1 MKKRKGVGVLCV
13 SAALSL
19 TAATVGAQQKPE
31 DIIKYRQSALF
42 VMGQHF
48 GPLAAMAQGKIAF
61 DKDAAA
67 RHAAVVE
74 FMSKLPW
81 DRFPAGTEQGG
92 NTKAK
97 PEIWSNPDDFKAKA
111 EKMQSEAAKL
121 AQVARGGDFAALK
134 AQVGETGK
142 SCKACHDEYRNK

>member
-1 MKKRKGVGVLCV
+1 MKAAHALFVAAALAGV
-13 SAALSL
+13 SAA
-19 TAATVGAQQKPE
+19 AFAQQKPE

-42 VMGQHF
+42 LMGQHF
-48 GPLAAMAQGKIAF
+48 GPIAAMAQGKIPF

-67 RHAAVVE
+67 RSAAIAE

-81 DRFPAGTEQGG
+81 DRFPAGTDQG

-97 PEIWSNPDDFKAKA
+97 PEIWSNMDDFKAKA
-111 EKMQSEAAKL
+111 EKMQSEVAKL
-121 AQVARGGDFAALK
+121 AQVAKGGDFNAFK